1 MTMQALGLLYKL
13 RRAQRYEDAQF
24 GIDFDRNQVVTMLV
38 EKPDSRTINVS
49 LYRNSINKVL
59 EYLEKEGYITINDSG
74 YGQVLHKGWHWGQVF
89 ISKLGLFLFKSILV
103 PIFVAFITALIT
115 VWVTR

>member
-1 MTMQALGLLYKL
+1 MTIQALLLLRKL

-24 GIDFDRNQVVTMLV
+24 GIDFDRNQVVTILV
-38 EKPDSRTINVS
+38 DKPDRRIIDVKR
-49 LYRNSINKVL
+49 YRNSINKVL
-59 EYLEKEGYITINDSG
+59 EYLDQEKYISISDG
-74 YGQVLHKGWHWGQVF
+74 GCGQVLHKGWHWGQVF
-89 ISKLGLFLFKSILV
+89 MSKLGVFLFQSILV

>member
-1 MTMQALGLLYKL
+1 MTIQALLLLRKL

-38 EKPDSRTINVS
+38 DKPDRRTINVS
-49 LYRNSINKVL
+49 RYRNSINKVL
-59 EYLEKEGYITINDSG
+59 EYLKKEGYITVSDG
-74 YGQVLHKGWHWGQVF
+74 GCGQVLHKGWHWGQVF
-89 ISKLGLFLFKSILV
+89 ISKLGVFLFKSILV
-103 PIFVAFITALIT
+103 PVFVAFITALIT